1 MLVDG
6 VLWILWSRVAC
17 SMIGV
22 LLSQVCG
29 LSLNSIPKDLQVT
42 RKAPTR
48 VSWLGGLAWVPDSG
62 CKRTWGVK
70 GQLSSGSHGVEIVRR
85 STVNATHCEQN
96 LRGAFHSPP
105 SRGLTVQWDFG
116 IEGARQCVFWIHGV
130 VWEASALP

>member
-62 CKRTWGVK
+62 QTDLGR
-70 GQLSSGSHGVEIVRR
+70 
-85 STVNATHCEQN
+85 
-96 LRGAFHSPP
+96 
-105 SRGLTVQWDFG
+105 
-116 IEGARQCVFWIHGV
+116 EGA
-130 VWEASALP
+130 ALIRLSWGRNRAQKYCKCHAL